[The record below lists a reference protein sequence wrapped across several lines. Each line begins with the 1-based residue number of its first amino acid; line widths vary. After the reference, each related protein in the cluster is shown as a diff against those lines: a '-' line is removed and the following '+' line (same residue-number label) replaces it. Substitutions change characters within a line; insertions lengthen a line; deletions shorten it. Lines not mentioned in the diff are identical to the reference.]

1 MEDGAATR
9 APLAQYEQMGLREWF
24 FVRAIVQWW
33 RVGVKVRALPTAPGD
48 RYQPGSV
55 VRFDKLGYS
64 RSILLVATL
73 GDSVFWEHH
82 CVSWTSA
89 EGYTT
94 FTSPSPVVVVP
105 ESTLAMWWRSAA
117 DDGGDWGLPQ
127 VVQLVRAATLEFR
140 KAKPPK

>member
-9 APLAQYEQMGLREWF
+9 APLAQYERMGLRVWY

-33 RVGVKVRALPTAPGD
+33 RVGVKARALPTAPGD
-48 RYQPGSV
+48 RYQPDSV

-64 RSILLVATL
+64 PSILFVATL
-73 GDSVFWEHH
+73 GDPVFREHQ
-82 CVSWTSA
+82 CVSWASV

-105 ESTLAMWWRSAA
+105 ESTLAMWWRSAP

-127 VVQLVRAATLEFR
+127 VVQLVRAEKIEFR
-140 KAKPPK
+140 KAKPPR